1 MGATASAR
9 RSRSGA
15 KRKSKYGG
23 QGVKFC
29 PLSVSAEA
37 NKSRSLTLGKKRK
50 NEFIAAQEKNC
61 PKRLDKFRQSA
72 IIEGTNRNGGGMMDQ
87 VLKDNIGRKIGEIK
101 DEGTRQVIYDP
112 IGRRLGYFDGRYTY
126 DNIGRKIGEGNLLTM
141 LLK

>member
-1 MGATASAR
+1 
-9 RSRSGA
+9 
-15 KRKSKYGG
+15 
-23 QGVKFC
+23 
-29 PLSVSAEA
+29 
-37 NKSRSLTLGKKRK
+37 
-50 NEFIAAQEKNC
+50 
-61 PKRLDKFRQSA
+61 
-72 IIEGTNRNGGGMMDQ
+72 MDQ